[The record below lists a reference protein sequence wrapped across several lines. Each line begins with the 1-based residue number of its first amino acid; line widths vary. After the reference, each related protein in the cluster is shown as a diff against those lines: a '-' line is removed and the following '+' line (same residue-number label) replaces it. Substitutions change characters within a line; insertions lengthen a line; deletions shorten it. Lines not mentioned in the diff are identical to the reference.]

1 MMSFGRRWTMP
12 LQRCKPPAEL
22 RNVAKDQKIANI
34 ASMLDITSLTL
45 LDTLIGPAQPCD
57 LDESSLD
64 DEDSSDDSE

>member
-1 MMSFGRRWTMP
+1 MQATA
-12 LQRCKPPAEL
+12 AEL

-45 LDTLIGPAQPCD
+45 LDALIGPAQPCD